1 MSNQIKKINSSNFNT
16 LSNTNTVT
24 TALNNLNSRA
34 NRHLT
39 ASHPSSTI
47 KTQINHNSHLKK
59 LNQQS
64 HSDSSNS
71 FIRQGSNDS
80 NYSGPSSGG
89 DFSYEEN
96 DKNHIGKPP
105 NVGTTGRSNRLQRNQ
120 DALKELELCKT
131 KPVLFAVRTNVSY
144 EPMKEHNAP
153 VPIEM
158 IVNFDVKDYLHI
170 KHKYNNDWWIGRLV
184 REGCDVGFI
193 PSPDKLELIKI
204 QSTLKASKKKQ
215 LELLQQQEQ
224 QRLENAQSMSSLDLD
239 QQNNVNTT
247 GQDATDENE
256 SINNANQTEDTT
268 PTITNNGSNTPNTNA
283 KQKKAFFNKKSGNI
297 PVYEVV
303 PSMRPVIIVG
313 PSLKGFEVTDMM
325 QKAIFDFLKQRFESR
340 IIITRVTADL
350 SSAKRSVINAPG
362 KTASSQGAAA
372 ISGAANT
379 GANNSSSSTPATGVA
394 EVQHEIERIF
404 ELAKFLQLIVL
415 DCDCINHPTQL
426 LKTSLAPIIVYLK
439 ISSTKVLQRLI
450 KTRNKA
456 QKQTRIMNQ
465 QLSHAEKL
473 SQTDPNM
480 FDVILDENRLEDACD
495 HLAEF
500 LEAYWRATHPPL
512 PEIIREPSIKS
523 SGPPQ
528 IKVSAPNVPVAPA
541 AAKKLGIAPDPNY
554 QRPAPPGEPRAFSPF
569 EQGRISS
576 PESVNRLYDHYSQ
589 PSAKTQQYIDP
600 GTGVYMGPPSRSP
613 PNIQQQQPIPH
624 QYQHQQQ
631 QAMYSG
637 YNSPGFQGGIP
648 MIQRQPIRD
657 PEFSDEEYNRG
668 INRGNEPGQYN
679 AMPVAQYN
687 RMNNQYQPQQNYAG
701 GNGYDNQYNQM
712 SSNNRQMM

>member
-1 MSNQIKKINSSNFNT
+1 M
-16 LSNTNTVT
+16 
-24 TALNNLNSRA
+24 
-34 NRHLT
+34 
-39 ASHPSSTI
+39 
-47 KTQINHNSHLKK
+47 KT
-59 LNQQS
+59 
-64 HSDSSNS
+64 
-71 FIRQGSNDS
+71 QGSNDS

-89 DFSYEEN
+89 DLSYEES
-96 DKNHIGKPP
+96 DKNHVGKSSAS
-105 NVGTTGRSNRLQRNQ
+105 NAGTSRAARLQQQRTQ
-120 DALKELELCKT
+120 DAQKELELCRT
-131 KPVLFAVRTNVSY
+131 KPVLFAVRTNVAY
-144 EPMKEHNAP
+144 EPAKEHNAP

-215 LELLQQQEQ
+215 LELLQQQQ
-224 QRLENAQSMSSLDLD
+224 QKLENAQSMSSLDLD
-239 QQNNVNTT
+239 QANNVNTAC
-247 GQDATDENE
+247 QDGTDENE
-256 SINNANQTEDTT
+256 SLHNANQTEDNAGTSA
-268 PTITNNGSNTPNTNA
+268 NNGSITPNTNA

-350 SSAKRSVINAPG
+350 SSAKRSLINTPS
-362 KTASSQGAAA
+362 KTASSQGV
-372 ISGAANT
+372 AANSGVGNS
-379 GANNSSSSTPATGVA
+379 GANNSSNTAAQGVA

-512 PEIIREPSIKS
+512 PEVSRDPSMSLSNKNGI
-523 SGPPQ
+523 PPQ

-541 AAKKLGIAPDPNY
+541 AAKKLGIAADPNY
-554 QRPAPPGEPRAFSPF
+554 QRPAPPPKTDSRTFSPYD
-569 EQGRISS
+569 QSRISS
-576 PESVNRLYDHYSQ
+576 PESINRLYDHYSQ
-589 PSAKTQQYIDP
+589 PQGKNQQFVDP
-600 GTGVYMGPPSRSP
+600 GTGIYMGPPSKSP
-613 PNIQQQQPIPH
+613 PVNQQK
-624 QYQHQQQ
+624 
-631 QAMYSG
+631 MN
-637 YNSPGFQGGIP
+637 YNNMGLQGGIP
-648 MIQRQPIRD
+648 MQNRQPIRD

-668 INRGNEPGQYN
+668 IHHQ
-679 AMPVAQYN
+679 Q
-687 RMNNQYQPQQNYAG
+687 QQQNYNQHDPYNQQRNMNQFNHPQMQNQNYGIG
-701 GNGYDNQYNQM
+701 GNYDNQFQQM
-712 SSNNRQMM
+712 SSNNRRMM

>member
-1 MSNQIKKINSSNFNT
+1 MSNLTQNNLNFNT
-16 LSNTNTVT
+16 NSNTAK
-24 TALNNLNSRA
+24 TALNNNNNNNTKTSNT

-39 ASHPSSTI
+39 ASHPNSTI
-47 KTQINHNSHLKK
+47 KTQINHNPHLKK

-96 DKNHIGKPP
+96 DKNHVQKPP
-105 NVGTTGRSNRLQRNQ
+105 NATTTKANKLQRNEI
-120 DALKELELCKT
+120 ALKELELCKT

-215 LELLQQQEQ
+215 LEILQQQQQAEN

-239 QQNNVNTT
+239 QANNVNTA

-256 SINNANQTEDTT
+256 SLNNANQQEDNAATT
-268 PTITNNGSNTPNTNA
+268 SANNGSNTPNTNA

-372 ISGAANT
+372 NSGGGNS
-379 GANNSSSSTPATGVA
+379 GANNSSSTTAATGVA

-512 PEIIREPSIKS
+512 PEIIREPSVK

-554 QRPAPPGEPRAFSPF
+554 QRPAPPPNNGERAFSPYD
-569 EQGRISS
+569 QGRISS
-576 PESVNRLYDHYSQ
+576 PESVNRLYDHYSNPQAKPQ
-589 PSAKTQQYIDP
+589 PFVDP
-600 GTGVYMGPPSRSP
+600 GTGIYMGPPSRSP
-613 PNIQQQQPIPH
+613 PQSQQQ
-624 QYQHQQQ
+624 
-631 QAMYSG
+631 MSG
-637 YNSPGFQGGIP
+637 YNNNIQGMQGGIQ
-648 MIQRQPIRD
+648 MQQRQPQPIRD
-657 PEFSDEEYNRG
+657 PEFSDEEFNRG
-668 INRGNEPGQYN
+668 IPGQFN
-679 AMPVAQYN
+679 AMPQGNFNN
-687 RMNNQYQPQQNYAG
+687 RVNNNNNQYAAQQNFGG
-701 GNGYDNQYNQM
+701 GNGYDNQFQQM
-712 SSNNRQMM
+712 SSNNRRMM

>member
-1 MSNQIKKINSSNFNT
+1 M
-16 LSNTNTVT
+16 
-24 TALNNLNSRA
+24 
-34 NRHLT
+34 
-39 ASHPSSTI
+39 
-47 KTQINHNSHLKK
+47 KT
-59 LNQQS
+59 
-64 HSDSSNS
+64 
-71 FIRQGSNDS
+71 QGSNDS

-96 DKNHIGKPP
+96 DKNHVGRPP
-105 NVGTTGRSNRLQRNQ
+105 NAGTTKANRLQRNQ
-120 DALKELELCKT
+120 DALRELELCKT

-153 VPIEM
+153 VPIEQ

-224 QRLENAQSMSSLDLD
+224 QRLENAQSMSSLDLEK
-239 QQNNVNTT
+239 QNNVNKEDD
-247 GQDATDENE
+247 QDATDGNE
-256 SINNANQTEDTT
+256 SLNNANQNEETANAQTA
-268 PTITNNGSNTPNTNA
+268 NNGSNTPNTNA

-350 SSAKRSVINAPG
+350 SSAKRTVVSAPQ

-372 ISGAANT
+372 NSAGGTAA
-379 GANNSSSSTPATGVA
+379 GANNSSTTPATGVA

-512 PEIIREPSIKS
+512 PEIIREPSVKNNS
-523 SGPPQ
+523 NPQ

-554 QRPAPPGEPRAFSPF
+554 QRPAPPSEVRSFSPYD
-569 EQGRISS
+569 QGRISS

-589 PSAKTQQYIDP
+589 PQGNKQQQQQYVDP
-600 GTGVYMGPPSRSP
+600 GTGIYMGPPPRSP
-613 PNIQQQQPIPH
+613 PIQQQP
-624 QYQHQQQ
+624 
-631 QAMYSG
+631 MFSG
-637 YNSPGFQGGIP
+637 YNSPQFQGGMMP
-648 MIQRQPIRD
+648 MQQRQQYQRPPIRD
-657 PEFSDEEYNRG
+657 PDYAEEEFNRG
-668 INRGNEPGQYN
+668 IPNHNQQQPYLPNNMNMNMHSPPPGVY
-679 AMPVAQYN
+679 
-687 RMNNQYQPQQNYAG
+687 NNQYQQQQQQQYAPQQQQNYG
-701 GNGYDNQYNQM
+701 GGYDSQFQM
-712 SSNNRQMM
+712 SSNNINRRMM